1 MLVSVII
8 PVYNTGRY
16 LPRCVDSVLR
26 QTYQQLELILVDDGS
41 TDDSAAVCRNLA
53 AGDDRIKLVEVAHG
67 GVAAARNAGLA
78 AAAGERVSFV
88 DSDDAVSLHFIEELS
103 IIMDRYDSDIAECE
117 WTEFNNPKPLIKD
130 RHDASSEKFFSQ
142 DEAIY
147 SSFYQDTLKNSL
159 CRRLFRAE
167 LFRDFKFKE
176 GQVFE
181 DLWGEYPL
189 LMRAK
194 RGVAYTANSY
204 YYYIRR
210 NDSTMG
216 KFKPE
221 RTVVLRILGE
231 LEQRVENEAPHF
243 LPAVRSR
250 LLSASFN
257 MMRKVPDE
265 TLEEYHDA
273 LEQSWTNIRRL
284 RCGCLR
290 DPRVRRYNKF
300 AILLSYCGKR
310 VFRKIAS
317 QI

>member
-26 QTYQQLELILVDDGS
+26 QSYQKFELILVDDGS
-41 TDDSAAVCRNLA
+41 TDGSAEVCRKLA
-53 AGDDRIKLVEVAHG
+53 DADKRIKLVSVQHG

-78 AAAGERVSFV
+78 AASGERVSFV
-88 DSDDAVSLHFIEELS
+88 DSDDAVSPHFIEVLS
-103 IIMDRYDSDIAECE
+103 SIMDRYDSDIAECE
-117 WTEFNNPKPLIKD
+117 WTELSSSRPLIKARND
-130 RHDASSEKFFSQ
+130 EVQEKVFSQ
-142 DEAIY
+142 DEAVY
-147 SSFYQDTLKNSL
+147 SSFYQERLKNSL

-167 LFRDFKFKE
+167 LFRNFKFKE

-181 DLWGEYPL
+181 DLWAEYPL

-210 NDSTMG
+210 HDSTMG

-231 LEQRVENEAPHF
+231 LEQRVEIEAPRF
-243 LPAVRSR
+243 LPAIRSR

-265 TLEEYHDA
+265 SLSEYHDA
-273 LEQSWTNIRRL
+273 LEQSWTTIRRL
-284 RCGCLR
+284 RAGCLR
-290 DPRVRRYNKF
+290 DKRVRRFNKL
-300 AILLSYCGKR
+300 AIILSYCGKR
-310 VFRKIAS
+310 LFRIIAS
-317 QI
+317 RF